1 MQVKADTLS
10 AAELYVLAGAAGVS
24 YIFGLPEREQLALV
38 EPDCAIKAKDSL
50 IEKGILLKEGK
61 LTKTAFFLI
70 KLLKQYQESEEYVR
84 FNNVMCAFLPDDE
97 ERVIALTEISPG
109 KGYTLDYVEKR
120 EVYLSLISKVSFL
133 VREPRDQDRAF
144 LTKPMSAAEKA
155 EVRAMNLDEKEVL
168 AVETFKLASQ
178 LKPADPG
185 FQTTTLYFTKGED
198 FISVDPLN
206 DRYEWISLYI
216 MNNRIYDA
224 LQINFRAGRA
234 MI

>member
-1 MQVKADTLS
+1 L
-10 AAELYVLAGAAGVS
+10 
-24 YIFGLPEREQLALV
+24 
-38 EPDCAIKAKDSL
+38 
-50 IEKGILLKEGK
+50 
-61 LTKTAFFLI
+61 
-70 KLLKQYQESEEYVR
+70 
-84 FNNVMCAFLPDDE
+84 
-97 ERVIALTEISPG
+97 
-109 KGYTLDYVEKR
+109 EKR
-120 EVYLSLISKVSFL
+120 EVYLSLISNVSFL

-155 EVRAMNLDEKEVL
+155 EVRAMELDQKEVL

-178 LKPADPG
+178 QKPADTG

-224 LQINFRAGRA
+224 LHINFRAGRA
-234 MI
+234 ML